1 MPVSLN
7 GPATQRKDDGTFRA
21 LVSSM
26 ETLMV
31 MVALLVAGLFVM
43 PVWPYSTKW
52 GYTPTGACGVIAL
65 TMAALVVVGR
75 L

>member
-1 MPVSLN
+1 
-7 GPATQRKDDGTFRA
+7 
-21 LVSSM
+21 M
-26 ETLMV
+26 ETLIL

-43 PVWPYSTKW
+43 PVWPYSAKW

-65 TMAALVVVGR
+65 TMAALVIVGR